1 MGPES
6 GAVGTCVCGSQQAS
20 WRIGRVTSVWASE
33 STPSHVTAR
42 KPGGAD
48 SPRGLSR
55 VMRHRLGD
63 M

>member
-6 GAVGTCVCGSQQAS
+6 GAAGTCVCGSQQAS

-33 STPSHVTAR
+33 SAPSHVTAR
-42 KPGGAD
+42 EEEQIR
-48 SPRGLSR
+48 PRGLSW

-63 M
+63 P